1 MTDEELMNAICAGD
15 DSAYEAIVRRHL
27 KPVSQYVWR
36 ILGSQRDVEDVAQDT
51 FLKVW
56 INASSWQPAKA
67 RLSTWIHRIAHNLCV
82 DHLRKR
88 REETIDEE
96 AVQEAG
102 PLDEIAAGN
111 EVARLRAALGQLP
124 QNQRS
129 AISLCHYQGFSNKEA
144 AGIMDV
150 SVQALESL
158 LARAKRSLRKS
169 LLTEEPL
176 T

>member
-1 MTDEELMNAICAGD
+1 MTDEELMTAICAGD
-15 DSAYEAIVRRHL
+15 NSAYEAIVRRHL
-27 KPVSQYVWR
+27 KPVSQYAWR
-36 ILGSQRDVEDVAQDT
+36 ILGNPRDVEDIAQDT
-51 FLKVW
+51 FLRVW
-56 INASSWQPAKA
+56 INASSWQPTKA

-88 REETIDEE
+88 REETVDGE

-102 PLDEIAAGN
+102 PLDEIAADS
-111 EVARLRAALGQLP
+111 EAARLRAALEQLP
-124 QNQRS
+124 QTQRS

-169 LLTEEPL
+169 LLANEE
-176 T
+176 